1 MPVTV
6 AMAVIMGS
14 SDMFMAMGA
23 AMAICPAFGR
33 EGGVNLLH
41 ARAQMFEHVT
51 NNRIVLDQQMI
62 G

>member
-1 MPVTV
+1 
-6 AMAVIMGS
+6 MAVIMGS

-51 NNRIVLDQQMI
+51 NDRIVLDQQMI